1 MDLMKKML
9 TQEIGAVE
17 CRQDVNDAYN
27 QRIDEAH
34 AKMVWTHPGV
44 ETYYRN
50 QRGRVVVNSPF
61 KNTTF
66 FEMTRAADLG
76 DFILEPRHS

>member
-1 MDLMKKML
+1 
-9 TQEIGAVE
+9 
-17 CRQDVNDAYN
+17 
-27 QRIDEAH
+27 
-34 AKMVWTHPGV
+34 MVWTHPGV